1 MSSPQPSIVISSRD
15 AERLETLLE
24 RPQHAHTEAARLLL
38 REIGRAEV
46 RSPEAMPS
54 DVITM
59 NSTARF
65 RNVDSGETR
74 EMSLVYPADAD
85 AAAGRVS
92 ILAPVGSALLGL
104 AVGQEIDW
112 PGPDGRHLRL
122 RVEAILFQPEASGD
136 FTR

>member
-1 MSSPQPSIVISSRD
+1 MHSSQPSIVISSRD

-24 RPQHAHTEAARLLL
+24 RREHAGTPAAELLL
-38 REIGRAEV
+38 RELGRAEV
-46 RSPEAMPS
+46 RRPEDMPP

-65 RNVDSGETR
+65 RNVDSGEIR
-74 EMSLVYPADAD
+74 EMSLVYPPDAD

-112 PGPDGRHLRL
+112 PGPDGLQLRL
-122 RVEAILFQPEASGD
+122 RVEAVLYQPESAGD
-136 FTR
+136 HAR

>member
-1 MSSPQPSIVISSRD
+1 MSSAQPAIVISSRD
-15 AERLETLLE
+15 LERLETLLE
-24 RPQHAHTEAARLLL
+24 RPQHASGA
-38 REIGRAEV
+38 GAELQD
-46 RSPEAMPS
+46 MPA

-65 RNVDSGETR
+65 KNVDSGETR
-74 EMSLVYPADAD
+74 EMSLVYPHDAD

-112 PGPDGRHLRL
+112 PGPDGRKLRL
-122 RVEAILFQPEASGD
+122 QVEAILFQPEASGD
-136 FTR
+136 FAR